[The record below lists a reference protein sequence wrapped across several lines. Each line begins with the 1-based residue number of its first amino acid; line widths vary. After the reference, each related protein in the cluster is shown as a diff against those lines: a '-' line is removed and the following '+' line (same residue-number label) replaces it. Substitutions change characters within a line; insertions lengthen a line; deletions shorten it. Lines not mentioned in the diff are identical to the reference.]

1 MGSGGEMSL
10 FKFKHKQKEIITP
23 LGYQPITHYIR
34 IAKNEAGFY
43 VVNILDLDRSDIINR
58 EYDSEKEARLSM
70 VELRNAMQNGT
81 YKVEVEEE
89 KE

>member
-1 MGSGGEMSL
+1 MISL
-10 FKFKHKQKEIITP
+10 FKRKKESLPMP
-23 LGYQPITHYIR
+23 LGLPVMSHTIR

-43 VVNILDLDRSDIINR
+43 VVNILDLDRADIINR

>member
-1 MGSGGEMSL
+1 MDSGGKMISI
-10 FKFKHKQKEIITP
+10 FKRKPKEVITP
-23 LGYQPITHYIR
+23 IGHQPITHYIR

-81 YKVEVEEE
+81 YKVEVEED